1 MASTLQ
7 VGGAVAITVGTS
19 LVFLPAG
26 IIVGGAFLLVIGY
39 AMGMNK

>member
-7 VGGAVAITVGTS
+7 VGGAIAITLGTS
-19 LVFLPAG
+19 LIFLPAG

-39 AMGMNK
+39 AMGMDR